1 MPQGKE
7 KLKVALM
14 HDYMTQFGGAERVLS
29 VLHGIFPSAPIYTL
43 FYDEAVTQA
52 YFAGAD
58 IRPSFLQKAPNFLR
72 KRFKYLSLLA
82 IPAVENF
89 DFTGYDL
96 VVSSCA
102 FFAKGII
109 TDPNTIHI
117 CYCHTPTK
125 YLWEFHDKGN
135 EKPQVKSFFE
145 RLVAHAFRI
154 WDFQAVSR
162 VDYFIANSKH
172 TKRRIK
178 KYYKEDSFIIYPAV
192 AKEIIDN
199 GTKADIIYK
208 KSVMDSLPDNF
219 YLIVSQLQDY
229 KNIGVAVEAFSR
241 MEYPLVVVGDG
252 PEREKLEKIAS
263 KNIIFLGRQ
272 PDNVVQECY
281 QKCRAY
287 IYPGK
292 EDFGISAVEAMLF
305 GKPVLAYRSG
315 GVLES
320 VVEGV
325 SGEFFDDL
333 NPVNLADGI
342 RRINENY
349 ERYNPQLIE
358 GIGKRFSKERFKQ
371 EFKRVLKRI
380 LAHEW
385 GVA

>member
-1 MPQGKE
+1 MSHKKG

-14 HDYMTQFGGAERVLS
+14 HDYMVQYGGAERVLS

-43 FYDEAVTQA
+43 FYDETVVRS

-58 IRPSFLQKAPNFLR
+58 IRSSFLQKAPSFLR

-82 IPAVENF
+82 VPAVENF

-96 VVSSCA
+96 VISSCA

-109 TDPNTIHI
+109 TDPDTIHV

-125 YLWEFHDKGN
+125 YLWEFHDKGS
-135 EKPQVKSFFE
+135 EKPHVKSFVE
-145 RLVAHAFRI
+145 RIVAHVFRI

-172 TKRRIK
+172 TKKRIK
-178 KYYKEDSFIIYPAV
+178 KYYKRDSFIVYPAV
-192 AKEIIDN
+192 GKEIIDS
-199 GTKADIIYK
+199 GTKADMLYK
-208 KSVMDSLPDNF
+208 RAILDKLPKDF

-229 KNIGVAVEAFSR
+229 KNIGVAVGAFNR
-241 MEYPLVVVGDG
+241 MKYPLVIVGDG
-252 PEREKLEKIAS
+252 PEREKLEKMAS
-263 KNIIFLGRQ
+263 ENIIFLGRQ
-272 PDNVVQECY
+272 PDNIVRECY
-281 QKCRAY
+281 ERCRVY

-333 NPVNLADGI
+333 NPVILADGI

-349 ERYNPQLIE
+349 AGYNPQLIE
-358 GIGKRFSKERFKQ
+358 GIGKRFSTERFKQ